1 VHYQIFN
8 KEDLKMRMPIGA
20 SFITTFLVITVFS
33 AQAAIDPNMILY
45 FSFDEQLD
53 GKQIEDLT
61 GGGNN
66 GKLKLGAK
74 ITNEPAEVYKG
85 AGAVKFTN
93 ISAQVRVDPFK
104 RMNEY
109 KDNTYTF
116 WIYIFANTNKPWN
129 WEHCGGNCGEGRASV
144 LEKGRVL
151 KANVK
156 GWAPG
161 IFLQED
167 PLALIYQFEPQGAQ
181 DPQGIIGAKKI
192 VGPGGNGT
200 AFELK
205 KWYHIAGVKEG
216 GSLIIYVD
224 GKEQGRAEVPRDFVQ
239 GEAQLRIGGTR
250 ERSAHFAMDE
260 FGLYD
265 RALTEKEVALDAKGV
280 FLSVEPERK
289 LTTTWGDIKIGR

>member
-1 VHYQIFN
+1 
-8 KEDLKMRMPIGA
+8 MRTRMFIGA
-20 SFITTFLVITVFS
+20 SFITTFLFIMILS
-33 AQAAIDPNMILY
+33 ASADIDPNMILY
-45 FSFDEQLD
+45 YSFDEQLD
-53 GKQIEDLT
+53 GRQVEDLT

-74 ITNEPAEVYKG
+74 LTNEPAEVYKG

-109 KDNTYTF
+109 NDNTYTF
-116 WIYIFANTNKPWN
+116 WIYIFDNTGKPWN
-129 WEHCGGNCGEGRASV
+129 WEHCGGDCGEGRASI
-144 LEKGRVL
+144 LEKGRL
-151 KANVK
+151 LEGNVK

-161 IFLQED
+161 IFLQEE
-167 PLALIYQFEPQGAQ
+167 PLALIYQFEDKAGGALQGA
-181 DPQGIIGAKKI
+181 IGAKGI

-200 AFELK
+200 VFDLK
-205 KWYHIAGVKEG
+205 TWYHIAGVKQG
-216 GSLIIYVD
+216 GALIIYVD
-224 GKEQGRAEVPRDFVQ
+224 GKEQSRHAVSRDFVQ

-265 RALTEKEVALDAKGV
+265 RALTEKEVALDARGV
-280 FLSVEPERK
+280 FLSVEPQTK

>member
-1 VHYQIFN
+1 
-8 KEDLKMRMPIGA
+8 MRMSIGT
-20 SFITTFLVITVFS
+20 SFITTFLVVTVFA
-33 AQAAIDPNMILY
+33 AQAAIDPNMLLW

-53 GKQIEDLT
+53 GKKIEDLT
-61 GGGNN
+61 GGGND

-93 ISAQVRVDPFK
+93 ISAQVRVEPFK

-116 WIYIFANTNKPWN
+116 WIYIFGNTAKPWN
-129 WEHCGGNCGEGRASV
+129 WEHCGAVPCGEGRASI

-151 KANVK
+151 EGNVK

-161 IFLQED
+161 ILLQEK
-167 PLALIYQFEPQGAQ
+167 PLALIYQFEDKGGGGVQGA
-181 DPQGIIGAKKI
+181 IGAKGI

-200 AFELK
+200 EFEVK
-205 KWYHIAGVKEG
+205 KWYHIAGVKKAAE
-216 GSLIIYVD
+216 LIIYVN
-224 GKEQGRAEVPRDFVQ
+224 GKEQGRYDAPRDFVQ
-239 GEAQLRIGGTR
+239 GEALLRIGGTR

-260 FGLYD
+260 FSLYD

-280 FLSVEPERK
+280 LLSVEPERK
-289 LTTTWGDIKIGR
+289 LTTTWGDIKISR